1 MLYRF
6 TARRSA
12 CEVSI
17 FLSVCLLKPLSVF
30 NHAERGF
37 FYGQIKKPS
46 VQPAEQHIF
55 ISDIIMK
62 ENFRGFCSSAAERMP
77 YKRVI

>member
-12 CEVSI
+12 CEVII

-30 NHAERGF
+30 NHAEKGF
-37 FYGQIKKPS
+37 FYGQIKRPS
-46 VQPAEQHIF
+46 AQPAEQHIF
-55 ISDIIMK
+55 ISNII
-62 ENFRGFCSSAAERMP
+62 GSVP
-77 YKRVI
+77 KRLTVKGTECLV